1 MPDDVDDH
9 RPPEYSFCLPDTGS
23 HRRSITII
31 ANLVIIIT
39 YHYGYIHLKKKK
51 KKEEE
56 KERTETMKKG
66 DRGLN
71 RGTYID
77 TRR

>member
-1 MPDDVDDH
+1 MPGDVDDL
-9 RPPEYSFCLPDTGS
+9 RPPEYSFCLSDTGS

-51 KKEEE
+51 KKGRKGKNGDVE
-56 KERTETMKKG
+56 KR
-66 DRGLN
+66 
-71 RGTYID
+71 
-77 TRR
+77 